1 MTALPVQAQI
11 YPTKPIVVVVPS
23 AAGGPADVAIRAIA
37 EPLSQALGQQIV
49 VDNMAGAGGTLG
61 MARVARAEPDGH
73 TLLIHQNGFA
83 IAPALYRSLPFDTE
97 KDFIAVGLVN
107 RSHLIWAGRRTLPAD
122 TFAEMVAWMKGPG
135 KPAKVAHPGVGTLG
149 HLQTTMLING
159 IGVEVSMVPYR
170 GIAPAVKD
178 LLGDHVDMA
187 QIGAA
192 VASAQ
197 VRSGNL
203 KIFAVGAEQRDPLF
217 PDVPTYVEL
226 GYKGMDKPFWHALF
240 APAKTPRPVLERI
253 NAALR
258 HGARRSECARKLQE
272 DLCAGVSQRAAVAGC
287 GAEIRERRN
296 RVLGQGRS
304 RQRYQGGLM
313 VRYAEHAASIDLIEL
328 ASSNLRCSSQAFRAS
343 GTSGRSP

>member
-1 MTALPVQAQI
+1 MTRRSCLSRIAAAFTLAMTALPVQAQI

-37 EPLSQALGQQIV
+37 EPLSQALGQQRSSTTWPAQAAHSAWHAWRAQSRTAIRSSSIRTGSPSHPRSTV
-49 VDNMAGAGGTLG
+49 AFRSTL
-61 MARVARAEPDGH
+61 RR
-73 TLLIHQNGFA
+73 TLL
-83 IAPALYRSLPFDTE
+83 RWE
-97 KDFIAVGLVN
+97 LVN

-135 KPAKVAHPGVGTLG
+135 KPAKLAHPGVGTLG

-197 VRSGNL
+197 VTTGSL

-226 GYKGMDKPFWHALF
+226 GYKRMDKPFWHALF
-240 APAKTPRPVLERI
+240 APAKTPRPVL
-253 NAALR
+253 
-258 HGARRSECARKLQE
+258 
-272 DLCAGVSQRAAVAGC
+272 AVC
-287 GAEIRERRN
+287 
-296 RVLGQGRS
+296 
-304 RQRYQGGLM
+304 
-313 VRYAEHAASIDLIEL
+313 
-328 ASSNLRCSSQAFRAS
+328 
-343 GTSGRSP
+343 

>member
-1 MTALPVQAQI
+1 LVLRISRIAAAITLALALPVQAQT

-97 KDFIAVGLVN
+97 KDFVAVGLVN
-107 RSHLIWAGRRTLPAD
+107 RSHLIWAGRSTLPAN
-122 TFAEMVAWMKGPG
+122 TFAEMVTWMKGPG

-149 HLQTTMLING
+149 HLQTTMFISG

-178 LLGDHVDMA
+178 LLGGHVDMA

-197 VRSGNL
+197 VTSGNL
-203 KIFAVGAEQRDPLF
+203 KIFAVGAERRDPLF

-240 APAKTPRPVLERI
+240 APAKTPQPVLERV

-258 HGARRSECARKLQE
+258 TALSDPKVLEAYKKTFVQPYPEEQQSLDAAQKYVRDEIVFWGKVVRDNDVKIARCAPARPGP
-272 DLCAGVSQRAAVAGC
+272 D
-287 GAEIRERRN
+287 
-296 RVLGQGRS
+296 RV
-304 RQRYQGGLM
+304 
-313 VRYAEHAASIDLIEL
+313 EP
-328 ASSNLRCSSQAFRAS
+328 F
-343 GTSGRSP
+343 

>member
-1 MTALPVQAQI
+1 MTHMSRISGIAAAFTLVMTALPVQAQI

-83 IAPALYRSLPFDTE
+83 ITPAIYSNLSFDT
-97 KDFIAVGLVN
+97 KNDFVAVGLVN
-107 RSHLIWAGRRTLPAD
+107 RSYLIWGGRSTLPAN

-135 KPAKVAHPGVGTLG
+135 KPAKVAHPGAGTLG
-149 HLQTTMLING
+149 HLQTTMLLKG

-178 LLGDHVDMA
+178 LLGGHVDMA

-197 VRSGNL
+197 VKSGNL
-203 KIFAVGAEQRDPLF
+203 KIFAVGAERRDPVF
-217 PDVPTYVEL
+217 PHVPTYAEL
-226 GYKGMDKPFWHALF
+226 GYEGMDKPFWHALF
-240 APAKTPRPVLERI
+240 APAKTPRPVLERV

-258 HGARRSECARKLQE
+258 TVLSDAKVLEAYQKTFVQPYPKEQQSL
-272 DLCAGVSQRAAVAGC
+272 DAA
-287 GAEIRERRN
+287 
-296 RVLGQGRS
+296 
-304 RQRYQGGLM
+304 QRYVSDEIAFWDKV
-313 VRYAEHAASIDLIEL
+313 VRDNNIKVD
-328 ASSNLRCSSQAFRAS
+328 
-343 GTSGRSP
+343 

>member
-1 MTALPVQAQI
+1 MEPESQGEDWMTPTPGLRAFGLAAAFVLAAGTLPAKAQT
-11 YPTKPIVVVVPS
+11 YPSKTIVIVVPS

-37 EPLSQALGQQIV
+37 EPMSQALGQQIV

-83 IAPALYRSLPFDTE
+83 IAPALYKTLPFNTE
-97 KDFIAVGLVN
+97 KDFVAAGMVN
-107 RSHLIWAGRRTLPAD
+107 RSHLIWAGRKTLAPN

-149 HLQTTMLING
+149 HLQTTMLIKG
-159 IGVEVSMVPYR
+159 IGTDVSMVPYR
-170 GIAPAVKD
+170 GIAPAIKD
-178 LLGDHVDMA
+178 LLGGHVDMA

-197 VRSGNL
+197 VKSGSL
-203 KIFAVGAEQRDPLF
+203 KIFAVGAEKRDPLF

-253 NAALR
+253 NAALQTALADPKVLEAYKR
-258 HGARRSECARKLQE
+258 TFVQAYPKDQQSL
-272 DLCAGVSQRAAVAGC
+272 AAVQKYVLD
-287 GAEIRERRN
+287 EIAFWGK
-296 RVLGQGRS
+296 V
-304 RQRYQGGLM
+304 
-313 VRYAEHAASIDLIEL
+313 VRDNNITVE
-328 ASSNLRCSSQAFRAS
+328 
-343 GTSGRSP
+343 

>member
-1 MTALPVQAQI
+1 MTPWLRISGIAAAFTLAMTALPVQAQI

-37 EPLSQALGQQIV
+37 EPLSQALGQQLV

-97 KDFIAVGLVN
+97 QDFIAVGLVN

-122 TFAEMVAWMKGPG
+122 TFSEMVTWMKGPG
-135 KPAKVAHPGVGTLG
+135 KPSKVAHPGVGTLG

-170 GIAPAVKD
+170 GIAPAIKD

-197 VRSGNL
+197 VRTGNL

-217 PDVPTYVEL
+217 PDVPTYTEL
-226 GYKGMDKPFWHALF
+226 GYKGMDRPFWHALF

-258 HGARRSECARKLQE
+258 TALADPKVLESYKQTYVQAYLKEQQSL
-272 DLCAGVSQRAAVAGC
+272 DAA
-287 GAEIRERRN
+287 
-296 RVLGQGRS
+296 
-304 RQRYQGGLM
+304 QRYVSEEIAFWGKV
-313 VRYAEHAASIDLIEL
+313 VRDNDIKAD
-328 ASSNLRCSSQAFRAS
+328 
-343 GTSGRSP
+343 